1 MTSRSHQLPTS
12 LLLSRSAGT
21 LQRRRGGMPT
31 SKAGSAEQAAVG
43 KAFEEMLLREMVK
56 AMQKT
61 VPQSDTMP
69 DGPSKGLYEHMM
81 QTALVDNLSGRGGL
95 GIAEALQRSQ
105 NTLRRTAVGAAPAAL
120 VRARAAQTGRG
131 TASSDR
137 VEGSPST
144 SDTPD
149 LSTQLPHQDDSW
161 IDSPFAEAHLRRL
174 LSDETDRKNSPFPF
188 KK

>member
-1 MTSRSHQLPTS
+1 MTSRAHQLPTS

-21 LQRRRGGMPT
+21 LQRRRGGMPMP
-31 SKAGSAEQAAVG
+31 KGGSAEQAAVG
-43 KAFEEMLLREMVK
+43 KAFEEMLLRELVK

-61 VPQSDTMP
+61 VPKGDTMP

-81 QTALVDNLSGRGGL
+81 QTALVENLSGQGGL

-105 NTLRRTAVGAAPAAL
+105 NTLRRTAVGAAPAAR
-120 VRARAAQTGRG
+120 VRGGASQTRRA
-131 TASSDR
+131 TASNDK
-137 VEGSPST
+137 VAT
-144 SDTPD
+144 SDTAD

-161 IDSPFAEAHLRRL
+161 IDSPFADAHLRRL
-174 LSDETDRKNSPFPF
+174 LSNQTDRKNSPFPF

>member
-1 MTSRSHQLPTS
+1 MTSRAHQLPTS

-21 LQRRRGGMPT
+21 LQRRRGGMPMP
-31 SKAGSAEQAAVG
+31 KGGSAEQAAVG
-43 KAFEEMLLREMVK
+43 KAFEEMLLRELVK

-61 VPQSDTMP
+61 VPKGDTMP

-81 QTALVDNLSGRGGL
+81 QTALVENLSGQGGL

-105 NTLRRTAVGAAPAAL
+105 NTLRRTAVGAAPAAR
-120 VRARAAQTGRG
+120 VRAGASQTRRA
-131 TASSDR
+131 TASNDK

-144 SDTPD
+144 SDTAD

-161 IDSPFAEAHLRRL
+161 IDSPFADAHLRRL